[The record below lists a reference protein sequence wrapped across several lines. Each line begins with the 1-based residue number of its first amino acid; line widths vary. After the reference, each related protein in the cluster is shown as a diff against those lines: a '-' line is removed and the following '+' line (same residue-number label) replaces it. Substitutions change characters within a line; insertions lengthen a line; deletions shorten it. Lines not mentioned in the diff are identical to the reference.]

1 MTMKLYGADDSVLME
16 ISSLEREG
24 NVLVMKGKVYGS
36 MPITAK
42 LTPREGRNALRLLNA
57 RLVLFLFTFLFR
69 R

>member
-1 MTMKLYGADDSVLME
+1 MTMKLYGPDDAVLME

-24 NVLVMKGKVYGS
+24 STLVMRGKAFGT

-42 LTPREGRNALRLLNA
+42 LTPHEGRSALGLLDS
-57 RLVLFLFTFLFR
+57 RLVLFLLTFLFR